1 MFYLVSSN
9 VGALDQDETVKK
21 GGISGLELI
30 NYSKKIRAGKQMFLF
45 DACESGSVAKA
56 FARIQKDSGG
66 HILYAAASNQL
77 ATEFDSLGHGIF
89 TYTLLKTLEDNKKL
103 NVSLLSGGMDFL
115 LEELR
120 PKFNLT
126 NQTFGYYR
134 TLEAPN
140 FAIKSM

>member
-1 MFYLVSSN
+1 
-9 VGALDQDETVKK
+9 
-21 GGISGLELI
+21 
-30 NYSKKIRAGKQMFLF
+30 MFLF

-56 FARIQKDSGG
+56 FALIQNDTGG

-126 NQTFGYYR
+126 DQTFGYYR

>member
-1 MFYLVSSN
+1 
-9 VGALDQDETVKK
+9 
-21 GGISGLELI
+21 
-30 NYSKKIRAGKQMFLF
+30 MFLF

-56 FARIQKDSGG
+56 FARIQKDTGG
-66 HILYAAASNQL
+66 QILYAAASNQL

-103 NVSLLSGGMDFL
+103 NVSLLSGGMDFQ

-126 NQTFGYYR
+126 DQTFG
-134 TLEAPN
+134 
-140 FAIKSM
+140 